1 VVLVTTFSAQL
12 LHYCAQAELDMPSM
26 ECCQAPHAVLTYPFA
41 CGRAA
46 AAGIA
51 ARAGPLLRRAAVAQ
65 WEARLRIAGGGAWRL
80 VASSPTG
87 EELALTRACS
97 RYDGGACLSSPT
109 SCHHGADGSLMGR
122 TSLPR
127 LSFCP
132 LNRHS
137 TPRQHVNRTSTP
149 RQLYASDC
157 SCEFVTQHEVFLKR
171 SVHSLGPLSGSDSK
185 LEF

>member
-1 VVLVTTFSAQL
+1 MFTLHSLCSPGQRLTAFVTKVPATQHLEPVCCWSRPSVLSYYITV
-12 LHYCAQAELDMPSM
+12 HGPSST
-26 ECCQAPHAVLTYPFA
+26 CLRWSCQAPHAVLTYPFA

-87 EELALTRACS
+87 EELAFTRVCS
-97 RYDGGACLSSPT
+97 RYDGSACLGSPT
-109 SCHHGADGSLMGR
+109 SCHHGADGNLMGR
-122 TSLPR
+122 TSVLR

-137 TPRQHVNRTSTP
+137 TLRQQQT
-149 RQLYASDC
+149 
-157 SCEFVTQHEVFLKR
+157 
-171 SVHSLGPLSGSDSK
+171 
-185 LEF
+185 